1 MGYAILQRLLI
12 SPGLLCPCCSALCLD
27 AFSFKNLIYL
37 GIQLGNYWGKHGFHV
52 VFVFTLSVDT
62 FCPSKSQWLNEEAFD
77 PGDDKWNHLVCQ
89 TRNGLSCDERMVMN
103 FFCLPYPCSPS
114 PHPSSF
120 PAFVRGRSALFPWP
134 VALHFHIQDCRS
146 AVPAFAHPALN
157 PSEPGGHRVILRL
170 APTWRDRVWACF
182 SFHSMVLRV
191 SSSQPREGKPPPRFS
206 QTTKLRRCLLSVT
219 TEERQIWAV
228 PKRQGPLVPAP
239 LRSRILLVRLLSCSR
254 SKAENPFRHSACPS
268 GAPEDEVKGREPI
281 TRDWPALFPK
291 KCSLTSSWPSGFY
304 KLKERELQNC

>member
-1 MGYAILQRLLI
+1 MLLGPLSGCFFFQEFDILGDTIGKLLGRTWF
-12 SPGLLCPCCSALCLD
+12 SCC
-27 AFSFKNLIYL
+27 F
-37 GIQLGNYWGKHGFHV
+37 
-52 VFVFTLSVDT
+52 FTLSVDT
-62 FCPSKSQWLNEEAFD
+62 FCPSKSRWLNEEAFD

-89 TRNGLSCDERMVMN
+89 TRNGVSCDERMVMN

-134 VALHFHIQDCRS
+134 VALHFHIRDCRS
-146 AVPAFAHPALN
+146 AVPGFAYPALN

-191 SSSQPREGKPPPRFS
+191 SSSKPREGKPPPRFS
-206 QTTKLRRCLLSVT
+206 QTTKLRCLLSVT
-219 TEERQIWAV
+219 AEERQIWAV
-228 PKRQGPLVPAP
+228 PKRQGPSVPAP
-239 LRSRILLVRLLSCSR
+239 LWSRILLVRLLSCSR
-254 SKAENPFRHSACPS
+254 SKAENPFRRSAGPS
-268 GAPEDEVKGREPI
+268 EAPEDEVKGQEPV
-281 TRDWPALFPK
+281 TRDWPALFSK